1 MSELYRRLNVH
12 RLMQRAYLSQPIA
25 SAGDSSVEHTRDR
38 RGARGGRRR
47 ACARG
52 RARQRRDGEAARAR
66 GDRARG
72 WRPVTPPLVRMTGI
86 SKAFTG
92 VLALDGVDLELL
104 PGEIHALAGENGSGK
119 STLVKILYGGLQAD
133 AGRIEIDGRPV
144 SFSGPHAAI
153 ERGRRRD
160 QPGADARTDAHRRRE
175 RPDGPAAAPQRDD
188 RLAPR
193 PSARRRRARR
203 ARRPRRP
210 ASARRRALDRAP
222 AGGRGG
228 ARGVGRL
235 ARARGRRGDE
245 LPLGGRDRPAART
258 ARAPAP
264 PRRRDRL
271 HLAPAPRVVPLRLAG
286 HRAPRRPPDRHR
298 AAAADERAR
307 AGPDARRP

>member
-1 MSELYRRLNVH
+1 M
-12 RLMQRAYLSQPIA
+12 
-25 SAGDSSVEHTRDR
+25 
-38 RGARGGRRR
+38 
-47 ACARG
+47 
-52 RARQRRDGEAARAR
+52 
-66 GDRARG
+66 
-72 WRPVTPPLVRMTGI
+72 TPPLVRMTGI

-92 VLALDGVDLELL
+92 VLALDRVDLELL
-104 PGEIHALAGENGSGK
+104 PGELHALAGENGSGK

-133 AGRIEIDGRPV
+133 AGADRDRRTARLVLRP
-144 SFSGPHAAI
+144 ARRDR
-153 ERGRRRD
+153 RGRRRD
-160 QPGADARTDAHRRRE
+160 QPGADARTDAHRRRK
-175 RPDGPAAAPQRDD
+175 RPHGPAPAPQRDD

-193 PSARRRRARR
+193 PAARRRRARR

-210 ASARRRALDRAP
+210 AAARRRALDRAA

-245 LPLGGRDRPAART
+245 LPLGGGDRPAART

-271 HLAPAPRVVPLRLAG
+271 HLAPAPRAVPLRLAG
-286 HRAPRRPPDRHR
+286 DRAPRRPPDRHR
-298 AAAADERAR
+298 AAAGDERAR